1 MFSSGYFSYHEEKE
15 EHKSIQSGS
24 YHPSVFNMAKSTSS
38 GKVYQ
43 DKERPLSLPLCNL
56 HLLPIELK

>member
-1 MFSSGYFSYHEEKE
+1 MFSSGYFSYQEKE

-24 YHPSVFNMAKSTSS
+24 DHPSVSNMAKSTSS

-43 DKERPLSLPLCNL
+43 DKERPLSLPL
-56 HLLPIELK
+56 